1 MRCFL
6 VCVLFSFTVSVG
18 AQNIYQSPYSI
29 YDLGLIN
36 DRMSTLNRGMAGTG
50 IGVRDP
56 YNLNYKNPA
65 SLGSIMSPVSSIFEM
80 GFYIER
86 NNNRTNNFSETGSTG
101 SLSNINYWFKFSP
114 RWASTI
120 GLTPFSS
127 VSYKVNTTRS
137 LEIGRAHV

>member
-6 VCVLFSFTVSVG
+6 FCILFSFTMRVA

-36 DRMSTLNRGMAGTG
+36 DRASTLNRGMAGTG
-50 IGVRDP
+50 IGVRDQ

-65 SLGSIMSPVSSIFEM
+65 SLGSIMAPVSSIFEM

-86 NNNRTNNFSETGSTG
+86 NNNRTSNLSESGSIG
-101 SLSNINYWFKFSP
+101 SLSNINYW
-114 RWASTI
+114 
-120 GLTPFSS
+120 
-127 VSYKVNTTRS
+127 
-137 LEIGRAHV
+137 